1 MTRLIHHL
9 RSNAIAY
16 LALIVALGGTSYAAV
31 NLPAG
36 SVGARQLK
44 SGSVTTDKLANGSV
58 TQKKLDPKSIGG
70 SVLHWAI
77 VDSTARVIGG
87 SRGARSS
94 PRRRRPIP
102 ESRGAPQFSSTV
114 RGPGA
119 PRQVSLPTP
128 RSRTPSERRIVQA
141 SNGRTTFGLWVF
153 TVLTPARPS
162 PPPINVAVI
171 C

>member
-36 SVGARQLK
+36 SVGTRQLK

-70 SVLHWAI
+70 SVLHWAS
-77 VDSTARVIGG
+77 VRQDGKLIGG
-87 SRGARSS
+87 SRGARRRSAQATCLRVTWGTAVLSNPARSWRVS
-94 PRRRRPIP
+94 P
-102 ESRGAPQFSSTV
+102 
-114 RGPGA
+114 
-119 PRQVSLPTP
+119 VSWPTR
-128 RSRTPSERRIVQA
+128 RSRTPSERRSMPQRA
-141 SNGRTTFGLWVF
+141 TAATTSRLGVP
-153 TVLTPARPS
+153 V
-162 PPPINVAVI
+162 
-171 C
+171 

>member
-70 SVLHWAI
+70 SVLHWAFI
-77 VDSTARVIGG
+77 DSDGRVIGG
-87 SRGARSS
+87 SRGTKSARTNGGLPYKVSWGDRFSHSCAVLAESPGTEGFAPIADSVGVHVNAPATRHDSS
-94 PRRRRPIP
+94 AVWVWPFNN
-102 ESRGAPQFSSTV
+102 GAF
-114 RGPGA
+114 
-119 PRQVSLPTP
+119 
-128 RSRTPSERRIVQA
+128 VQA
-141 SNGRTTFGLWVF
+141 RFYL
-153 TVLTPARPS
+153 
-162 PPPINVAVI
+162 AVI

>member
-1 MTRLIHHL
+1 VTRLIHHL

-58 TQKKLDPKSIGG
+58 TKKKLDPKSIGG
-70 SVLHWAI
+70 SVLHWAS
-77 VDSTARVIGG
+77 VRQDGKLIGG

-94 PRRRRPIP
+94 L
-102 ESRGAPQFSSTV
+102 GAGDLFRVTWGTQFSSKCAVLATS
-114 RGPGA
+114 PGVVAHA
-119 PRQVSLPTP
+119 PIADAIGTQ
-128 RSRTPSERRIVQA
+128 IVQA
-141 SNGRTTFGLWVF
+141 SNGRTTSLWMFPYNAGASV
-153 TVLTPARPS
+153 AA
-162 PPPINVAVI
+162 PINVAVI